1 MNTFKL
7 LMTLALTQEVQR
19 KNFKL
24 YGSTEERYVQ

>member
-7 LMTLALTQEVQR
+7 LMALDLTQEVQR

-24 YGSTEERYVQ
+24 YGSTEDRYVR